1 MVLVVNSRGRSRLV
15 ELVEQGS
22 VGALQFVDAA
32 GLLLDDDVSG
42 ITVERANRNMRADSA
57 FGHNGNARIRNTGRH
72 IVKIPPR
79 HQSTLV
85 PFNELR
91 NDLAVIQVIVAAH

>member
-1 MVLVVNSRGRSRLV
+1 MVLVVNGRGWDRLV

-22 VGALQFVDAA
+22 IGTFQFVDTAR
-32 GLLLDDDVSG
+32 LLLDDDVSG

-72 IVKIPPR
+72 IVKIPTR
-79 HQSTLV
+79 HKSTLV
-85 PFNELR
+85 PFNEPR
-91 NDLAVIQVIVAAH
+91 NDLAVI